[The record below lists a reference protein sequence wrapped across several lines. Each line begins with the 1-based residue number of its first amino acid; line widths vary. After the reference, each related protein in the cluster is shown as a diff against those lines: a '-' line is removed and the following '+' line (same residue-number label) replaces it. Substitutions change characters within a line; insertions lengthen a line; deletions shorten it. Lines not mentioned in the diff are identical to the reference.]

1 MILLETLKFVNYVWA
16 SLLLKMKLSLKSKFS
31 AGWFPSSSHFLFT
44 QFSSLLNWLLFH
56 PRIWKHDDFVH
67 CSMRCGLSHLLSVC
81 TLERLHPMYAECL
94 CWFLMNWMFPHMLI
108 MLIMLIL
115 DWLNVPTYVD
125 YADSWL
131 VEWEFCAI
139 SSPIALLHFN
149 YSGSDLDLDSKS
161 NSCKLCADDHDGDDA
176 SAADDHDHSDLDSK
190 SNSCK
195 LN

>member
-1 MILLETLKFVNYVWA
+1 
-16 SLLLKMKLSLKSKFS
+16 
-31 AGWFPSSSHFLFT
+31 
-44 QFSSLLNWLLFH
+44 
-56 PRIWKHDDFVH
+56 
-67 CSMRCGLSHLLSVC
+67 
-81 TLERLHPMYAECL
+81 
-94 CWFLMNWMFPHMLI
+94 

-115 DWLNVPTYVD
+115 DELVVPTYVDCVD